1 VGEDINPILANL
13 TTADLR
19 KAALQEAD
27 LAECTL
33 GQVTLTK
40 ATLQDAN
47 LGSAV
52 LQNANLTHAVL
63 TDTNLTNAYL
73 SEARGRTMEQLTA
86 ARSLEGTTMPDGQT
100 LKSDKT
106 PHGPTFEEWLKDK
119 AGRGENRENRGSS

>member
-1 VGEDINPILANL
+1 M
-13 TTADLR
+13 
-19 KAALQEAD
+19 
-27 LAECTL
+27 
-33 GQVTLTK
+33 GQGDLTK

-73 SEARGRTMEQLTA
+73 SDADLSEARGWTMEQLTA
-86 ARSLEGTTMPDGQT
+86 ARSLEGATMADGQT
-100 LKSDKT
+100 LKSYKM

-119 AGRGENRENRGSS
+119 AGRAENRENRCSS